1 MEADQHP
8 RRQKSRTSQFLLLA
22 VTIAALAPFLNKA
35 FHIDDPLFLWMAQQ
49 IFKHPFDPYG
59 IAVNWSTSPEPLWKA
74 MQNPP
79 LCSYYLAIIGSVC
92 GWKELPLHMAFL
104 IWPVLS
110 ILGTFAI
117 ARRFCREPLT
127 VGLLTLLTPVF
138 LVSATNLMCDVMLL
152 AFWLWSIEFWITG
165 LERKSWQILAVSAS
179 LAAAAALTK
188 YFGISLVPLLAAYAI
203 ICDRRAARYLT
214 LLGIPITMLLAFEVV
229 TKSKYGTGLFSGAV
243 SLARTTASYWE
254 SGFADFL
261 TGLAFSGGCL
271 FSTIFFLRPR
281 KWQFGLVAMIG
292 IAVFLLLFQFFV
304 PVGAVL
310 GLGQNIPLV
319 RVEGGVFATIG
330 AGILALTL
338 ADLLRNR
345 DASSLLL
352 SLWILGTFTFVT
364 FCNWSITGRTILPM
378 APAVAI
384 LLLRSWEGSAQTKS
398 VRFRYLRIILAASV
412 SLLIT
417 AADYRQAASAKDASV
432 EFQKRFQAEPGTTWF
447 ESHWGFQYY
456 MQQWGAKA
464 LNAADSEIYSN
475 DVLVLPANSTSVI
488 PLPIEKMF
496 PFEIVQFPLL
506 PLVSTHSRGTGA
518 AFYSSAR
525 GPIPWA
531 IDRVGPETYYVAR
544 FR

>member
-1 MEADQHP
+1 M
-8 RRQKSRTSQFLLLA
+8 
-22 VTIAALAPFLNKA
+22 
-35 FHIDDPLFLWMAQQ
+35 
-49 IFKHPFDPYG
+49 
-59 IAVNWSTSPEPLWKA
+59 
-74 MQNPP
+74 
-79 LCSYYLAIIGSVC
+79 
-92 GWKELPLHMAFL
+92 
-104 IWPVLS
+104 
-110 ILGTFAI
+110 
-117 ARRFCREPLT
+117 
-127 VGLLTLLTPVF
+127 
-138 LVSATNLMCDVMLL
+138 
-152 AFWLWSIEFWITG
+152 
-165 LERKSWQILAVSAS
+165 
-179 LAAAAALTK
+179 
-188 YFGISLVPLLAAYAI
+188 
-203 ICDRRAARYLT
+203 
-214 LLGIPITMLLAFEVV
+214 
-229 TKSKYGTGLFSGAV
+229 
-243 SLARTTASYWE
+243 
-254 SGFADFL
+254 
-261 TGLAFSGGCL
+261 
-271 FSTIFFLRPR
+271 
-281 KWQFGLVAMIG
+281 
-292 IAVFLLLFQFFV
+292 
-304 PVGAVL
+304 
-310 GLGQNIPLV
+310 
-319 RVEGGVFATIG
+319 FATIG

-352 SLWILGTFTFVT
+352 SLWILGTFSFVT